1 MTGKNFKYYCVPLK
15 LLNQKRER
23 KKEKDLKKMELE
35 NIIITS
41 KQPEYKENET
51 LNFLLIFVCYV
62 HDFVPSMARLSNR
75 IGCILNRIEEKK
87 LLYIFVKII
96 FPILLMGTNIH

>member
-1 MTGKNFKYYCVPLK
+1 
-15 LLNQKRER
+15 
-23 KKEKDLKKMELE
+23 MELE

-62 HDFVPSMARLSNR
+62 RDFVPSMVRLSNG
-75 IGCILNRIEEKK
+75 IGMHFKRIEEKR

-96 FPILLMGTNIH
+96 FPILLIGTNIH